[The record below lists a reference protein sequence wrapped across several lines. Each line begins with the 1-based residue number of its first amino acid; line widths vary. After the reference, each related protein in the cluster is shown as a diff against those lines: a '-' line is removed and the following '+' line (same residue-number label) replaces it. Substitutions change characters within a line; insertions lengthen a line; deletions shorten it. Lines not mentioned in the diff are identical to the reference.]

1 MIIDCKQI
9 ARKWKEEC
17 TGVHARLAI
26 VQVGDNPA
34 SNAYIKGKIRDCE
47 EVGFSFSL
55 HRFPEDVTEEDLET
69 CIARLNSDV
78 NVNGIIVQLPLPA
91 HLNADK
97 IVNLV
102 AIEKDVDGFRVGS
115 PFTPCTPLGVS
126 RLLDELEISVEG
138 KLVVILGRSEY
149 IGKKAFD
156 LLLNKNATVAV
167 CHSRT
172 PLTLRD
178 ELLQKAD
185 VIISAVGKKDLFFAD
200 NIKDGAIVIDV
211 GINKK
216 DDGKLCGDFTPD
228 ANRNITYTSVPGG
241 VGLLTRAMLLQNTL
255 QAYNLQN
262 PIE

>member
-9 ARKWKEEC
+9 AQKWKEEC
-17 TGVHARLAI
+17 KGVHACLAI
-26 VQVGDNPA
+26 VQVGNNPA

-55 HRFPEDVTEEDLET
+55 YRFPEDVTEEDLET
-69 CIARLNSDV
+69 CIARLNSDA
-78 NVNGIIVQLPLPA
+78 NVNGIIVQLPLPV

-102 AIEKDVDGFRVGS
+102 AIEKDVDGFRGGS

-156 LLLNKNATVAV
+156 LLLNKNATLAV
-167 CHSRT
+167 CHSKT
-172 PLTLRD
+172 PRSLRND
-178 ELLQKAD
+178 LLKKAD
-185 VIISAVGKKDLFFAD
+185 IIISAVGKRDLFSAAD
-200 NIKDGAIVIDV
+200 VKDGAIVVDV

-228 ANRNITYTSVPGG
+228 NNREITYTSVPGG

-255 QAYNLQN
+255 QAYKLQN
-262 PIE
+262 PTE

>member
-1 MIIDCKQI
+1 MIIDCKKV
-9 ARKWKEEC
+9 ANKWKNEC
-17 TGVHARLAI
+17 RGTHARLAI

-55 HRFPEDVTEEDLET
+55 HRFSEDVTEEDLET

-78 NVNGIIVQLPLPA
+78 NVNGIIVQLPLPV

-156 LLLNKNATVAV
+156 LLLNKNATLAV

-172 PLTLRD
+172 PLVLRD

-185 VIISAVGKKDLFFAD
+185 VIISAVGKKGLFSAD
-200 NIKDGAIVIDV
+200 DVKDGAIVIDV
-211 GINKK
+211 GINKN
-216 DDGKLCGDFTPD
+216 DNGKLCGDFVPNEERD
-228 ANRNITYTSVPGG
+228 IIYTSVPGG
-241 VGLLTRAMLLQNTL
+241 IGLLTRAMLLQNTL
-255 QAYNLQN
+255 AAYRLQN
-262 PIE
+262 LES